1 MCERRVKN
9 KIFLYKIKHFFK
21 KHLVLNTGLS
31 YNNLSAEL
39 NAQAE
44 YTLSKSDAITA
55 TLGAAYKL

>member
-1 MCERRVKN
+1 MMCERRVKN

-39 NAQAE
+39 NA
-44 YTLSKSDAITA
+44 
-55 TLGAAYKL
+55 